1 MLISEARHRCREE
14 FTVTRKTPALDHRN
28 GTAKKVRN
36 KLQQSSEAATYLA
49 FSESLGGPES
59 RTVWRAPGKRIGLPE
74 GEDE

>member
-28 GTAKKVRN
+28 ETAKKVRSE
-36 KLQQSSEAATYLA
+36 LQQSSEAAKYLA

-59 RTVWRAPGKRIGLPE
+59 LTVWRAPFKPIGLNE